1 MNELLRQKLIEI
13 ITEYGRS
20 VIDDPKRCKGLL
32 LDYCGS
38 NYRGEIKILIEAL
51 NEGVGTEL
59 RNISKGIPK
68 QLILAQQK
76 DKLIALHITNKAA
89 QWTVETWA
97 IALGVVSEAELKSFS
112 QSDSN
117 CQAETPQSLPTPPN
131 FSSSPTQENQR
142 KTSQSPQVS
151 PSKPTSNNNSWQ
163 KNPSPPTQVTSTP
176 QNNPTIINR
185 TNKRKTIS
193 VSPSRKTDKFP
204 LRTTLIVVLSML
216 GLGGL
221 GVYLNSQSDNTNLL
235 GKSSS
240 PCVSAAKSSSKVI
253 PVCNP
258 NYLNDGII
266 PGLGDKAILS
276 NNGKQLI
283 TYGNRS
289 NIKVWNLSTGELLR
303 TLKGHSD
310 EINSVAISPDGNT
323 LVSGSDDD
331 TVKVWNMETGEL
343 LRTLKGHSGSVRSVA
358 ISPNGNTLVSGDF
371 GHNIKVWN
379 IETGELLRTLKGH
392 SRSVRSVAI
401 RPDGKTIVS
410 GSVDT
415 DIRVWRNQLP

>member
-131 FSSSPTQENQR
+131 FSSSPTQ
-142 KTSQSPQVS
+142 
-151 PSKPTSNNNSWQ
+151 
-163 KNPSPPTQVTSTP
+163 VTSTP

-266 PGLGDKAILS
+266 PGLGNKAILS

-289 NIKVWNLSTGELLR
+289 NIKVWNRHLQESIT
-303 TLKGHSD
+303 
-310 EINSVAISPDGNT
+310 
-323 LVSGSDDD
+323 
-331 TVKVWNMETGEL
+331 
-343 LRTLKGHSGSVRSVA
+343 
-358 ISPNGNTLVSGDF
+358 
-371 GHNIKVWN
+371 
-379 IETGELLRTLKGH
+379 
-392 SRSVRSVAI
+392 
-401 RPDGKTIVS
+401 
-410 GSVDT
+410 
-415 DIRVWRNQLP
+415 QLQPWKQAD